1 MQLESFCFAQ
11 LLLIEVGPDV
21 TLRRVT
27 LGEVRAVRLV
37 TFSEI
42 NLRRRSGRIHGTT

>member
-11 LLLIEVGPDV
+11 LLLLEVGPDV
-21 TLRRVT
+21 ILRPVT
-27 LGEVRAVRLV
+27 LGGVRAVGLV

-42 NLRRRSGRIHGTT
+42 NLRHRSGRIHDTT